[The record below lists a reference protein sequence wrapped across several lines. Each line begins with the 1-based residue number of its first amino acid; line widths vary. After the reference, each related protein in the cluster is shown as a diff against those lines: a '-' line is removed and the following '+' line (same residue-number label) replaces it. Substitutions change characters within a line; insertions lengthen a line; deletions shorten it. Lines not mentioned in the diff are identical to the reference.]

1 MDRWRGITRQTHLL
15 PAVWLRLLETDTKTP
30 LVKDGLLTGRERN
43 TEVHSSRLA
52 QYPGYFQKK
61 KKKRKIP

>member
-15 PAVWLRLLETDTKTP
+15 AAVWLRLLETDTKTA

-43 TEVHSSRLA
+43 AEARSSRLVR
-52 QYPGYFQKK
+52 YRDYLKLEYLE
-61 KKKRKIP
+61 